1 MKPWLSAKTA
11 AGAVIAENRGRSRK
25 MRPFLRLPWTCDAG
39 LAAATLPPVTAPIR
53 RWVLEAFPRGQSG
66 IDYDHPQGDP
76 GWFGPDS
83 VTWRVHAELPSM
95 LAGGLCAL
103 MLQTLHPR
111 ALAGVYDHS
120 NFRQDL
126 VGRLRRTTAF
136 VAGTSYA
143 PTGEVEALVA
153 RVRRIHAQIRGRTAQ
168 GEPYAADDPQLLTW
182 VHVTEAFGF
191 QGFRRYGR
199 EVPAHIA
206 DRYYDEYR
214 CVAEALGAV
223 DVPRSEA
230 EVAAYFCAR
239 QPELRVDERS
249 REVLEVLSGVRL
261 PVPVPGLSRDVFLGA
276 GAALL
281 PDWAAGM
288 LERSGRQR
296 AQAAASAKLM
306 QGMAP
311 LFRRALPD
319 GLASHACAR
328 MGVPVDIPRAWPAV
342 PR

>member
-1 MKPWLSAKTA
+1 MPALLQRLS
-11 AGAVIAENRGRSRK
+11 R
-25 MRPFLRLPWTCDAG
+25 
-39 LAAATLPPVTAPIR
+39 PVTAPIR

-66 IDYDHPQGDP
+66 IDYDHPLGDP

-83 VTWRVHAELPSM
+83 VTWRLHAEFPSM

-143 PTGEVEALVA
+143 PRAEVEALVSK
-153 RVRRIHAQIRGRTAQ
+153 VRRIHAQIRGQTAQ

-191 QGFRRYGR
+191 LQGFRRYGR
-199 EVPAHIA
+199 EVPEHIA

-230 EVAAYFCAR
+230 GVAAYFRAR
-239 QPELRVDERS
+239 QAELRVDERS

-261 PVPVPGLSRDVFLGA
+261 PVPVPGLSREVFLGA

-281 PDWAAGM
+281 PDWADAM
-288 LERSGRQR
+288 LERTGRQH

-319 GLASHACAR
+319 GLASRACAR
-328 MGVPVDIPRAWPAV
+328 MGVPVAVLREWPTV